1 MYTTI
6 QQQYAAAA
14 AAAIAAAN
22 ANAHH
27 PYQQQHQSGT
37 DNALSTGAADNATSS
52 ELVAAGKKRS
62 AENDIFQLVFS
73 LSHYDMILFP
83 LLLYYLHLPRTTTC
97 QLVTICVQCYPQLS
111 LWMFVSSIRPPTL
124 SAYPQQSI
132 PSSTL
137 CVCSCQCV
145 SVSVC
150 VRVYIL
156 GRTMRQAVSC
166 AEADI
171 QELIA
176 FCKCISAWD
185 IFEFNPKLICRTTT
199 TCVVSYVTDRGPTV
213 HQDFNN

>member
-1 MYTTI
+1 MPITRISSSINQGQTMHCPLVLPPMQLPRSLSLQARSARLRMTFSNWYFLFPTTI
-6 QQQYAAAA
+6 WFCFHYYCTTYTY
-14 AAAIAAAN
+14 
-22 ANAHH
+22 H
-27 PYQQQHQSGT
+27 GR
-37 DNALSTGAADNATSS
+37 L
-52 ELVAAGKKRS
+52 LV
-62 AENDIFQLVFS
+62 N
-73 LSHYDMILFP
+73 
-83 LLLYYLHLPRTTTC
+83 LLLSVYN
-97 QLVTICVQCYPQLS
+97 VTLS
-111 LWMFVSSIRPPTL
+111 CLWMFVSSIRPPTL

-199 TCVVSYVTDRGPTV
+199 TCVVSYVTDRGPRTV